1 MVRATPPVYGER
13 AAGLVRRGSARP
25 GTGRASRLGAPGH
38 RSPASVHDP
47 GPGERGAL
55 HSVFSKWGPE
65 GPGPASRGRGS
76 PGPARPPPGPAGP
89 TPTHPAG
96 PSALTSASQAARCAR
111 GPRQRPARRSPRALR
126 MSGRPGSAGTR
137 SSRLGG
143 DASTTGRVGGAPGW
157 AGPAQ
162 HVGRDPQT
170 QTGAAG
176 RGVAGRRG
184 VTRRGWQRPP
194 GQVRP
199 DGGSGPLL
207 SLLLADRALVQ
218 GSACGQALPPTRPH
232 CRPPVTPHLQGSLLC
247 LPPRTPPEFSDQSR
261 DPPPVGS
268 IAVTSVGEWRSL
280 LY

>member
-1 MVRATPPVYGER
+1 MSRSPRPPQPGLGARPRAWGAGRSALSSPSGDQRGRAPPPGV
-13 AAGLVRRGSARP
+13 AGLQ
-25 GTGRASRLGAPGH
+25 GA
-38 RSPASVHDP
+38 
-47 GPGERGAL
+47 
-55 HSVFSKWGPE
+55 
-65 GPGPASRGRGS
+65 
-76 PGPARPPPGPAGP
+76 ARPPPGPAGPAGP